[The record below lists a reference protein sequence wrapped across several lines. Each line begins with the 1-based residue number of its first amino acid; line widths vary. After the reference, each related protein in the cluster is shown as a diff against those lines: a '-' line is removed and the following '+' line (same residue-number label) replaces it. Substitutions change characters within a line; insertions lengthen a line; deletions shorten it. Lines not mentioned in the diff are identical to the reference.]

1 MSMIALRPLLFA
13 AAFLVAVAG
22 TAHAQT
28 GVVTRAGSQA
38 QMLVLGATVPEVG
51 ARLSIGQSDLLGA
64 TVASVMA
71 TVTAVNDG
79 VVTLDAD
86 GQLAT
91 GPADFTLI
99 GGSMRDA
106 NAPVSGSVVGMSV
119 GDLEPNFVLPA
130 DDDVTDSAGV
140 GATDST
146 TDPAE
151 DEQARILALVREWIA
166 VAEPPHN
173 ADPGWALTYT
183 QWGQM
188 EGTTPTGTIT
198 IVAKPDDAVG
208 LTYDLYLWTRL
219 PGLRSLNHCTL
230 RAYVTTRL
238 ADGDIAACRG
248 EASGGGPGNTPA
260 PVTHNEDSDGPQSI
274 AGTATI
280 TGLVLPQGDR
290 DEFVFTAPHHGEWTF
305 TVAEAPPD
313 VDVNLGVYPAPN
325 GGWLP
330 DMAANGDGR
339 LVVDLPEPADYIL
352 RVWGRTGGMESETP
366 YRIEAVFTPSLD
378 VFEPNQSAEQ
388 APQISGSGQLT
399 GTVLPR
405 GERDHFIFDAP
416 HHGAWTIA
424 IAHAPAGVDVEL
436 GVFPYPDGGWLP
448 DMSEAGDGRLVVDLP
463 EPGKYVLRAW
473 GRTGGMRS
481 VEPYVLDLAFIPS
494 PDRFEPNHDIDQAT
508 AIAGTAQLVGTILPR
523 GERDQFLFDAP
534 HHGEWAIAITDSPEG
549 LDLELGVF
557 PHPDGGW
564 LPDMSEA
571 GDGRLVVDL
580 PEPGQYVL
588 RAWGRTGGMRS
599 VEPYLLDLAFTPS
612 PDTFEPN
619 NTIEQAPVISG
630 SGPLVG
636 TILPRG
642 ERDQFIFD
650 ALHHGE
656 WIITIADA
664 PEDLDLELGVYPH
677 PDGGWLPDMSEAG
690 DGRLIVDLPEP
701 GHYVL
706 RAWGRTGGMRS
717 VEPYRLDLGF
727 RASVDIGEPNNSVEE
742 ATPFGLGDT
751 VTGTVL
757 PRGERDQYLF
767 SVGGPATARFVIQQS
782 PPGVDLELG
791 VFPFPDGGWL
801 RDLSESGD
809 GQLVVE
815 LPEAGR
821 YVLRVWGRTGG
832 MRSIEPYVI
841 GTSIGAANP

>member
-1 MSMIALRPLLFA
+1 MPVIALRPLLLA
-13 AAFLVAVAG
+13 AVLLAAVAG
-22 TAHAQT
+22 TAHALT
-28 GVVTRAGSQA
+28 GVVTRGGTQA

-71 TVTAVNDG
+71 TVTAVNGG

-86 GQLAT
+86 GELAA
-91 GPADFTLI
+91 GPAGFTLI
-99 GGSMRDA
+99 GGSMSDA
-106 NAPVSGSVVGMSV
+106 NAPGSGSVVGMSV
-119 GDLEPNFVLPA
+119 GDLEPNFALPA
-130 DDDVTDSAGV
+130 GDNDTGGADP

-188 EGTTPTGTIT
+188 EGTTPTGIIT
-198 IVAKPDDAVG
+198 AVAKPDDAAG
-208 LTYDLYLWTRL
+208 LTYDVYLWTRL
-219 PGLRSLNHCTL
+219 PDLPSLNHCTL
-230 RAYVTTRL
+230 RAYVSTRL
-238 ADGDIAACRG
+238 ADGDIAVCRG
-248 EASGGGPGNTPA
+248 ASATGGTPVAPTTITHDEAVDA
-260 PVTHNEDSDGPQSI
+260 PQST

-280 TGLVLPQGDR
+280 TGQVSPQGDR
-290 DEFVFTAPHHGEWTF
+290 DEFVFTAPQHGEWTLAI
-305 TVAEAPPD
+305 AEAPPG
-313 VDVNLGVYPAPN
+313 VDIELGVYPAPN

-330 DMAANGDGR
+330 DMSPNGDGR

-352 RVWGRTGGMESETP
+352 RVWGRTGGMESDTP
-366 YRIEAVFTPSLD
+366 YRIDAAFTPSPD
-378 VFEPNQSAEQ
+378 RFEPNHDVEQ
-388 APQISGSGQLT
+388 AQAISGTGQLV

-405 GERDHFIFDAP
+405 GERDQFIFDVP

-424 IAHAPAGVDVEL
+424 IAEAPDGVDVEL
-436 GVFPYPDGGWLP
+436 GVFPYPNGGWLP
-448 DMSEAGDGRLVVDLP
+448 DMSPSGDGQLVVDLP

-481 VEPYVLDLAFIPS
+481 IEPYVLDLTFIPS

-508 AIAGTAQLVGTILPR
+508 TIAGTSQLTGTILPR
-523 GERDQFLFDAP
+523 GERDQFIFDAP

-549 LDLELGVF
+549 LDLELGVY

-580 PEPGQYVL
+580 PEPGLYVL

-599 VEPYLLDLAFTPS
+599 VEPYLLDLGFTPS
-612 PDTFEPN
+612 PDAFEPN
-619 NTIEQAPVISG
+619 HSIEHAPTIEGTRQ
-630 SGPLVG
+630 LVG

-642 ERDQFIFD
+642 ERDEYLFD
-650 ALHHGE
+650 APHHGE
-656 WIITIADA
+656 WTIAIAEA
-664 PEDLDLELGVYPH
+664 PEGLDLELGVYPH

-690 DGRLIVDLPEP
+690 DGRLIVDLPAP
-701 GHYVL
+701 GLYVL
-706 RAWGRTGGMRS
+706 RAWGRKGGMRS

-727 RASVDIGEPNNSVEE
+727 RASSDTGEPNHSVEE
-742 ATPFGLGDT
+742 STPFSLGDSL
-751 VTGTVL
+751 TGTVL
-757 PRGERDQYLF
+757 PRGERDQYQF

-821 YVLRVWGRTGG
+821 YVFRVWGRTGG
-832 MRSIEPYVI
+832 MRSVEPYII
-841 GTSIGAANP
+841 GTGIGTADP